1 MTLTLAN
8 ILTVSRL
15 FLAPIFLVLILSD
28 DATGVIASIVI
39 FFVAALTD
47 WLDGFSAR
55 AYGQVT
61 EQGEFLDP
69 LADKVLT
76 TSAFVA
82 FYILDIMPLWM
93 VIVIVVRDFGVTA
106 MRIASDQRGTPMK
119 TSWHAKVKTF
129 FQMVVI
135 FYLLLLLLAAAAAPE
150 EGESTLTFFW
160 QAGQLLRTAATDLP
174 LLALTVFTLWTAIEY
189 VSSNR
194 QLFRKRP

>member
-1 MTLTLAN
+1 MTLTVAN

-15 FLAPIFLVLILSD
+15 FLAPIFLVFALSD
-28 DATGVIASIVI
+28 DPTGVTVAVI
-39 FFVAALTD
+39 LFGVAAITD

-82 FYILDIMPLWM
+82 FYMLDIMPLWM
-93 VIVIVVRDFGVTA
+93 VLVIIVRDFGITA
-106 MRIASDQRGTPMK
+106 MRSVADQRGTPMK

-129 FQMVVI
+129 LQMVVI
-135 FYLLLLLLAAAAAPE
+135 VYVLGLLWFAQNLPNDQWGAVLPRELLYSNATYIPLLVL
-150 EGESTLTFFW
+150 TLLTIWTAVEYAWTNRTLF
-160 QAGQLLRTAATDLP
+160 RTA
-174 LLALTVFTLWTAIEY
+174 
-189 VSSNR
+189 S
-194 QLFRKRP
+194 

>member
-1 MTLTLAN
+1 MTLTVAN

-15 FLAPIFLVLILSD
+15 FLAPIFLVFALSD
-28 DATGVIASIVI
+28 DATGVT
-39 FFVAALTD
+39 VAAIIFAVKD

-82 FYILDIMPLWM
+82 FYMLDIMPLWM
-93 VIVIVVRDFGVTA
+93 VLVIIIRDFGITV
-106 MRIASDQRGTPMK
+106 MRSVADQRGTPMK

-129 FQMVVI
+129 LQMLVI
-135 FYLLLLLLAAAAAPE
+135 VYVLGLLWWSLNAPNDEKYPQLAHDILY
-150 EGESTLTFFW
+150 SDLTYI
-160 QAGQLLRTAATDLP
+160 P
-174 LLALTVFTLWTAIEY
+174 LLVLTLLTMWTAIEY
-189 VSSNR
+189 VWTNR
-194 QLFRKRP
+194 SLFRRET

>member
-28 DATGVIASIVI
+28 DAAGVIASIVV
-39 FFVAALTD
+39 FGVAALTD

-76 TSAFVA
+76 TSAFVG

-93 VIVIVVRDFGVTA
+93 VLVIVVRDFGVTA
-106 MRIASDQRGTPMK
+106 MRIAADQRGTPMK

-129 FQMVVI
+129 VQMVVI
-135 FYLLLLLLAAAAAPE
+135 FYTLALLYVAVDAPADPVKYPLLGNDLLHSGLTYYPLLL
-150 EGESTLTFFW
+150 
-160 QAGQLLRTAATDLP
+160 
-174 LLALTVFTLWTAIEY
+174 LTVFTIWTAIEY
-189 VSSNR
+189 VLSNR
-194 QLFRKRP
+194 HLFRQPT

>member
-39 FFVAALTD
+39 FCIAALTD

-93 VIVIVVRDFGVTA
+93 VLVIVIRDFGVTA
-106 MRIASDQRGTPMK
+106 MRIAADQRGTPMK

-135 FYLLLLLLAAAAAPE
+135 FYVLGLLWLAQQPSGDEKYPMLAQDLVHSE
-150 EGESTLTFFW
+150 LTSV
-160 QAGQLLRTAATDLP
+160 P
-174 LLALTVFTLWTAIEY
+174 LLALTLFTIWTAVEY
-189 VSSNR
+189 VLGNR
-194 QLFRKRP
+194 QLFRKAP

>member
-1 MTLTLAN
+1 MTLTVAN

-15 FLAPIFLVLILSD
+15 FLAPIFLVFALSD
-28 DATGVIASIVI
+28 DATGVT
-39 FFVAALTD
+39 VAAIIFAVAAVTD

-82 FYILDIMPLWM
+82 FYMLDIMPLWM
-93 VIVIVVRDFGVTA
+93 ILVIIVRDFGITV
-106 MRIASDQRGTPMK
+106 MRSIADQRGTPMK

-129 FQMVVI
+129 LQMLVI
-135 FYLLLLLLAAAAAPE
+135 VYVIGLLWWSLNAPHDEQYPQLAHDILY
-150 EGESTLTFFW
+150 SDWTYI
-160 QAGQLLRTAATDLP
+160 P
-174 LLALTVFTLWTAIEY
+174 LLVLTLLTMWTAIEY
-189 VSSNR
+189 VWTNR
-194 QLFRKRP
+194 SLFQRES